1 MHKLLTLTDVPAPVA
16 PLFRSR
22 PYWRYASVRLLLLLA
37 ALLFPLDLAWAQDL
51 TPIATVATNIATA
64 LTGTFATAV
73 ATIGLV
79 GCGFL
84 AMSGRMPWG
93 SAIAVIAGIVLIFG
107 AATLVTEIQGV
118 AN

>member
-1 MHKLLTLTDVPAPVA
+1 MHKLFTLKARPASSVA
-16 PLFRSR
+16 IFNNPPPWLS
-22 PYWRYASVRLLLLLA
+22 PALLLLLLYA
-37 ALLFPLDLAWAQDL
+37 ALWPADLAWAQAL
-51 TPIATVATNIATA
+51 TPLSTVATNIATA

-79 GCGFL
+79 GCGFM

-93 SAIAVIAGIVLIFG
+93 SAVAVIGGIILIFG
-107 AATLVTEIQGV
+107 AATLVGEISGV

>member
-1 MHKLLTLTDVPAPVA
+1 MYILFTLKQ
-16 PLFRSR
+16 
-22 PYWRYASVRLLLLLA
+22 LA
-37 ALLFPLDLAWAQDL
+37 AAAGAIFPPRHHWSFSALFLLVLYAVLWPVDPAWAQAL

-64 LTGTFATAV
+64 LQGPFAIAV
-73 ATIGLV
+73 ATIGLI

-93 SAIAVIAGIVLIFG
+93 SAIAVIGGIILIFG
-107 AATLVTEIQGV
+107 AATLVGEIQGV

>member
-1 MHKLLTLTDVPAPVA
+1 MHKLFTPAAAPGAVWAIFRVPTHWIFPA
-16 PLFRSR
+16 
-22 PYWRYASVRLLLLLA
+22 LLLA
-37 ALLFPLDLAWAQDL
+37 LLYAALWPVDPAWAQAL

-64 LTGTFATAV
+64 LQGPFAVAV
-73 ATIGLV
+73 ATIGLI

-93 SAIAVIAGIVLIFG
+93 SAIAVIAGIILIFG